1 MAASA
6 KASADAYRSQ
16 LNSQIKAYPKLEA
29 LQLGTVSKLSGNLD
43 NAYTRQAK
51 GVIDQTYQSGANA
64 LTETGNRIN
73 TLGGLG
79 QNLGEQAYRFAQ
91 GPTALD
97 NQIGAAGADA
107 LNARADQVSMPD
119 KIRNAQALNA
129 NAASIAPINQVA
141 SRDVAASR
149 VDTTQQVRAQNARAA
164 MTDSGGLGDQLLAS
178 AQSRLANNGQLSEE
192 ELRNA
197 SQAARGAF
205 AARGLGVGSGAAAA
219 EILNRASASRQ
230 RLNEDAAFAANVQA
244 ADLSRRQQNTSNLN
258 QFRLANQGVGMQAQL
273 ANQQVDYNT
282 NLQNAQ
288 FGQAA
293 QLANQDA
300 ALRAALANQ
309 GNSLSL
315 GQANAGFAQQSALA
329 NQQVGMQAQLANQ
342 SADQTMNAQRIA
354 AQQANQGANLQQLAA
369 NRDFLIN
376 SNNAVNNS
384 QISRG
389 NYGLGMLGNTA
400 NLYGQAGGAYQNA
413 ANLGFAGA
421 NALVNLDPYQRA
433 LGQGIQL
440 GSGIQGQ
447 SGQMI
452 GNTYN
457 QALGMAG
464 NVATFNANMLD
475 SRYNSYQNNQAA
487 INGANQYRQS
497 NALGTA
503 INTSSQLGLV
513 PGVASYFMAR

>member
-1 MAASA
+1 MASSA

-16 LNSQIKAYPKLEA
+16 LNSQIAAYPKLEA
-29 LQLGTVSKLSGNLD
+29 LQLGTVSRLAANLNND
-43 NAYTRQAK
+43 YTRQAK
-51 GVIDQTYQSGANA
+51 GVIDQTYQAGANA
-64 LTETGNRIN
+64 LTDTGNRIN

-97 NQIGAAGADA
+97 RQIGAAGANA
-107 LNARADQVSMPD
+107 LNARADQVSMPNQ
-119 KIRNAQALNA
+119 IRNVEALNAQAQ
-129 NAASIAPINQVA
+129 S
-141 SRDVAASR
+141 
-149 VDTTQQVRAQNARAA
+149 TG
-164 MTDSGGLGDQLLAS
+164 SGALGDQLMAS
-178 AQSRLANNGQLSEE
+178 AQSRLANNGQLSDE

-197 SQAARGAF
+197 SQGARSAF

-219 EILNRASASRQ
+219 EILNRSSYSRQ
-230 RLNEDAAFAANVQA
+230 RLNEDAAFASGVQA
-244 ADLSRRQQNTSNLN
+244 QDLARRQQNTASRN
-258 QFRLANQGVGMQAQL
+258 QFSLANQG
-273 ANQQVDYNT
+273 
-282 NLQNAQ
+282 
-288 FGQAA
+288 
-293 QLANQDA
+293 
-300 ALRAALANQ
+300 
-309 GNSLSL
+309 
-315 GQANAGFAQQSALA
+315 
-329 NQQVGMQAQLANQ
+329 VGMQAQLANQ
-342 SADQTMNAQRIA
+342 SADQTMNAQRMQ
-354 AQQANQGANLQQLAA
+354 AQGMNQGANLQQLAA

-413 ANLGFAGA
+413 ASLGFAGA

-475 SRYNSYQNNQAA
+475 SRYNSWANNNAATGAANTAMLGQLGGSAIGAGGLVAGAA
-487 INGANQYRQS
+487 I
-497 NALGTA
+497 
-503 INTSSQLGLV
+503 
-513 PGVASYFMAR
+513 F